1 MQDIGKELFDAS
13 QISGDPDKIKY
24 DMTKSGEDKGL
35 ILPYNGLDQKN
46 TVLLPDT
53 LGNLKYIFQDILD
66 GNEEALNRPEF
77 KALNFNNIKAAIE
90 WLAKTNSIN
99 DIFKNEL
106 LAEGWRL
113 NFKCRP
119 PTPEE
124 FLTEKYLGPTA
135 ETLYEP
141 VRKAFIEFMNPLS
154 PYRNAILSLHIG
166 WGKSAL
172 SAIIQLYISTHFAMM
187 WHPYKYFGQSSAT
200 VYIQALGA
208 WSQKKGSE
216 ILLEPILNIIN
227 SSPYF
232 KQVRGSK
239 DITDEEASPD
249 EVANQLLW
257 TTASK
262 TSCLTMQ
269 GGVNYKTVAGD
280 KDIIGSTIISGILT
294 ELAFFEENGWS
305 ADDVMKFFTKLRSR
319 IDSRMFGNYYGRFI
333 LDSSPNNLESAIDK
347 WIHETAPKDPK
358 NYILTGSRWK
368 YFPKGFEHALDE
380 NGQVKHDLKVAFPLF
395 KGGSGK
401 PTTVIENA
409 EQLATYNDKDIIWC
423 PKLYMGPNGEVN
435 YKIQAQENPIQFMR
449 DLCGQPS
456 GAADRIFYEQQ
467 VVEDAFNNNLR
478 NVFSNIIALKEEEPE
493 HLIWNQVKDIF
504 FNKVMENYYFYYEP
518 STPRSA
524 SVDLAISGDTASIAI
539 SHVEWSPV
547 LDDEGNQLK
556 MYVTDFTIPV
566 IPKGGMIN
574 LDAFKF
580 FLMDLVTLGHMNISH
595 VSFDGFQSRSIMQS
609 LERFGF
615 EVELL
620 SVDKVNVPYNAFI
633 DYAFHRRWACGK
645 NIMAKNNML
654 SLEYAKRQS
663 GSTKVDH
670 KKGKNVY
677 TDSFCQSGAT
687 YTESAWD
694 KSQIGY
700 FAKDNLDS
708 VVASISLLD
717 TYPDEFI
724 PRKVWDPGAA
734 LERSYEIVKNKTNTF
749 MNSLGLYL

>member
-1 MQDIGKELFDAS
+1 ML
-13 QISGDPDKIKY
+13 
-24 DMTKSGEDKGL
+24 
-35 ILPYNGLDQKN
+35 
-46 TVLLPDT
+46 
-53 LGNLKYIFQDILD
+53 NL
-66 GNEEALNRPEF
+66 
-77 KALNFNNIKAAIE
+77 
-90 WLAKTNSIN
+90 
-99 DIFKNEL
+99 
-106 LAEGWRL
+106 
-113 NFKCRP
+113 C
-119 PTPEE
+119 
-124 FLTEKYLGPTA
+124 
-135 ETLYEP
+135 
-141 VRKAFIEFMNPLS
+141 V
-154 PYRNAILSLHIG
+154 
-166 WGKSAL
+166 
-172 SAIIQLYISTHFAMM
+172 
-187 WHPYKYFGQSSAT
+187 
-200 VYIQALGA
+200 
-208 WSQKKGSE
+208 
-216 ILLEPILNIIN
+216 
-227 SSPYF
+227 
-232 KQVRGSK
+232 
-239 DITDEEASPD
+239 
-249 EVANQLLW
+249 
-257 TTASK
+257 
-262 TSCLTMQ
+262 
-269 GGVNYKTVAGD
+269 
-280 KDIIGSTIISGILT
+280 
-294 ELAFFEENGWS
+294 
-305 ADDVMKFFTKLRSR
+305 
-319 IDSRMFGNYYGRFI
+319 
-333 LDSSPNNLESAIDK
+333 
-347 WIHETAPKDPK
+347 
-358 NYILTGSRWK
+358 
-368 YFPKGFEHALDE
+368 
-380 NGQVKHDLKVAFPLF
+380 
-395 KGGSGK
+395 
-401 PTTVIENA
+401 
-409 EQLATYNDKDIIWC
+409 
-423 PKLYMGPNGEVN
+423 
-435 YKIQAQENPIQFMR
+435 
-449 DLCGQPS
+449 QPS
-456 GAADRIFYEQQ
+456 GAAAGIFYEQQ

-518 STPRSA
+518 STPRAA

-595 VSFDGFQSRSIMQS
+595 VSFDGFQSRSIMQA